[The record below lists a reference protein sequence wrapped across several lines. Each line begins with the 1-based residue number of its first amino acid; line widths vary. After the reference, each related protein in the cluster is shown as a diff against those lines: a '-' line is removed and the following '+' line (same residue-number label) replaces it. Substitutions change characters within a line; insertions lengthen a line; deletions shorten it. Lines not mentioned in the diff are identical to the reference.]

1 MESLVFMTAI
11 ISSVTADALAAA
23 RALLQSHLEWATS
36 ISGFAYRI
44 LEETGTAKPN
54 YMVLPPPA
62 TTPALLRRTP
72 ELAAYGYLLDKC
84 DETISDMWLSAVEHL
99 RGREIYPA
107 DRQSFIF
114 NPIEIL
120 GIATGLTFALTADEH
135 REWLADTILR
145 GMRQSQFRTPLSHL
159 AANVALSTLSATKS
173 SEVAQPDLPLDL
185 LTGQDLLLTAGIS
198 LAFPERTNVDPL
210 HLENVFIQKLLH
222 EPLRLN
228 DTAEAAAAIV
238 LCDKI
243 VARAALMNSDVK
255 SDERIVAL
263 CRRFPLVVHALQN
276 RQRQRPPFEIKDE
289 YDVQDILHGI
299 LRLHFDD
306 VRPEEV
312 TPSYAGN
319 HSRVD
324 FFLPPER
331 IIVEAKMTRKNL
343 GQREIIDEL
352 SIDTVRYS
360 KMKTIDTL
368 ICIVYDP
375 QRFCTNPRS
384 IETDVEDSGGRLKVR
399 VVVCPHGI

>member
-1 MESLVFMTAI
+1 MTAI
-11 ISSVTADALAAA
+11 ISSVTADALTAAQ
-23 RALLQSHLEWATS
+23 ALLQLPSDWATS

-44 LEETGTAKPN
+44 LEETGTARPSF
-54 YMVLPPPA
+54 MVLPPPA

-72 ELAAYGYLLDKC
+72 ELAAYGYLLDNC
-84 DETISDMWLSAVEHL
+84 DETLSDMWLSAVEHL

-120 GIATGLTFALTADEH
+120 GIAAGLAFAPKADEH

-145 GMRQSQFRTPLSHL
+145 GVKQSQFRTPLSHL
-159 AANVALSTLSATKS
+159 AANVALSTISATTS
-173 SEVAQPDLPLDL
+173 SGVAPPDLQLDS
-185 LTGQDLLLTAGIS
+185 LTVQDLLLTAGIS
-198 LAFPERTNVDPL
+198 LAFAGRTNIDPA
-210 HLENVFIQKLLH
+210 HLERVFVQRLLK

-228 DTAEAAAAIV
+228 DTADAAAVLV
-238 LCDKI
+238 LCHKI
-243 VARAALMNSDVK
+243 IDRAMLTSSDGK
-255 SDERIVAL
+255 ADEKIVAL
-263 CRRFPLVVHALQN
+263 CRRFPLLVQALQN
-276 RQRQRPPFEIKDE
+276 RQRQRPPFEVNDE

-312 TPSYAGN
+312 TPSYAGK

-324 FFLPPER
+324 FFLPLER

-375 QRFCTNPRS
+375 QRFCTNPKA
-384 IETDVEDSGGRLKVR
+384 IETDVEDSGGRLKVK